1 MTPEGVDIA
10 DGCSEP
16 DGPDYISI
24 DLPSKPPEEY
34 DYRQRRARLLQLI
47 TEHGHP
53 DAINQTEMAER
64 FGVSQQQISKDIDRL
79 GAYVHGQVL
88 DRDQRALIVQ
98 SVTNRALR
106 GLLDDGEYRKAAKTA
121 MEYDEWATEFI
132 DLSEM
137 AAEIEQL
144 KQQQDNDQ

>member
-1 MTPEGVDIA
+1 MTPKGVDIA

-53 DAINQTEMAER
+53 DAINQTEMADR

-137 AAEIEQL
+137 AAEIELL

>member
-1 MTPEGVDIA
+1 MSMDQMSIG

-16 DGPDYISI
+16 EGPDYLSV
-24 DLPSKPPEEY
+24 DLPTKPPEEY
-34 DYRQRRARLLQLI
+34 NYRERRARLLQLI

-53 DAINQTEMAER
+53 DAINQTKMADR
-64 FGVSQQQISKDIDRL
+64 FGVSQQQISKDIQRL
-79 GAYVHGQVL
+79 GEYVHGRVL
-88 DRDQRALIVQ
+88 DRNQRALIVQ

-106 GLLDDGEYRKAAKTA
+106 GLLDEGEYRKAAKTA

-144 KQQQDNDQ
+144 KQQQES

>member
-24 DLPSKPPEEY
+24 ALPSKPPEEY

-53 DAINQTEMAER
+53 DAINQTEMADR

>member
-1 MTPEGVDIA
+1 MSLEEPRIT
-10 DGCSEP
+10 DGCNEP
-16 DGPDYISI
+16 DGPDYLSV

-34 DYRQRRARLLQLI
+34 NYRERRARLLQLI

-53 DAINQTEMAER
+53 DAINQTEMADR
-64 FGVSQQQISKDIDRL
+64 FGVSQQQISKDLQRL
-79 GAYVHGQVL
+79 GEYVHGQVL
-88 DRDQRALIVQ
+88 DRNQRALIVQ

-137 AAEIEQL
+137 AAEIDRL
-144 KQQQDNDQ
+144 KQQQNNDT

>member
-1 MTPEGVDIA
+1 MALEQPQIT

-16 DGPDYISI
+16 DGPDYLSV

-34 DYRQRRARLLQLI
+34 NYRERRARLLQLI

-53 DAINQTEMAER
+53 DAINQTEMADR
-64 FGVSQQQISKDIDRL
+64 FDVSQQQISKDIQRL
-79 GAYVHGQVL
+79 GEYVHGRVL
-88 DRDQRALIVQ
+88 DRNQRALIVQ

-106 GLLDDGEYRKAAKTA
+106 GLLDEGEYRKAAKTA

-144 KQQQDNDQ
+144 KSQQE